1 MWREKDRHRAM
12 KQNELVSGKLQS
24 KPPARTS
31 ESNCWQING
40 HMVDWL
46 PLAQTHTVH
55 CSVCKCVCPGYHLSF
70 SPSLLPSI
78 HPSLLPSLWPLLSS
92 TVWVSVSL
100 SVFLLRLNSLAH
112 SSYNV
117 THSHHPNTS
126 PSPALLPAAVEV
138 CVHAS
143 VHACVHVW
151 QHEVTACHTVDI
163 YSSPTL
169 AKLQLHNLWLI
180 RKNGFIWRWKRTLM
194 KVRDQT
200 DLLCLSCQLWGGY
213 HNSPRPNH
221 TSRKGDLSSVRVD
234 QSIVPAIRLDSLLH
248 KR

>member
-1 MWREKDRHRAM
+1 M

-78 HPSLLPSLWPLLSS
+78 HPSLLPSLWPPLSS
-92 TVWVSVSL
+92 AVWVSVSL

-112 SSYNV
+112 SCYNV

-126 PSPALLPAAVEV
+126 PSPASLPEAV
-138 CVHAS
+138 
-143 VHACVHVW
+143 
-151 QHEVTACHTVDI
+151 
-163 YSSPTL
+163 
-169 AKLQLHNLWLI
+169 
-180 RKNGFIWRWKRTLM
+180 
-194 KVRDQT
+194 
-200 DLLCLSCQLWGGY
+200 
-213 HNSPRPNH
+213 
-221 TSRKGDLSSVRVD
+221 
-234 QSIVPAIRLDSLLH
+234 
-248 KR
+248 